1 MSQVTI
7 YLESET
13 LELAKV
19 CAAGAKLSVSKWFA
33 QKVESERDHMRTD
46 RTAFWRYIDTL
57 RDGQADDGM
66 DFVLDPAQRH
76 ADLGQDAPRASFD

>member
-13 LELAKV
+13 LELAKA

-66 DFVLDPAQRH
+66 DFVLDAAQRH